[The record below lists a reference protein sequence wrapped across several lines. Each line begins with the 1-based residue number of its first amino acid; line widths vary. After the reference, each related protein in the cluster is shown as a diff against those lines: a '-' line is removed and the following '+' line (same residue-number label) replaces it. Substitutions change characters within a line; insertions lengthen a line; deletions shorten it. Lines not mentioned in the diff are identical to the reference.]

1 MKISTEFSPKTTATR
16 FDQGGTANTDFKKAM
31 LHALGN
37 TANPA
42 VTAKPAAATVSPQ
55 QYTVRPGDNMFS
67 IARRMLEGQ
76 GADASDQAT
85 TRVATQL
92 ALGNRLVNPDMI
104 FPRQIINLGALGNG
118 DRVASRV
125 RVDTLASPEPPVAN
139 KAVAT
144 LKIQSAPKT
153 LANPIMEKMLDRA
166 VSLQYIGASERDA
179 VRSKMISI
187 SSEYQSN
194 ADDLAIV
201 MLMESD
207 GMNPKANNGHC
218 YGVIQFCDGPNRGA
232 ASVGYAS
239 NPKNILKLGVMD
251 QLGLVK
257 KYFDETGLKKMAS
270 PTLEDL
276 YLTVLRPA
284 SRAERDPRA
293 NLQIP
298 GNQAAVLYP
307 GNDRNLPITRQS
319 LLAGLQQ
326 NARDKLALDGSR
338 VVPPMRV
345 ASPAG
350 GVGAETI
357 KVRLADF
364 VGRVY
369 GDDVDTG
376 KRDYEL

>member
-1 MKISTEFSPKTTATR
+1 MKISTEFSPKTTALR

-194 ADDLAIV
+194 ADDLATV

-251 QLGLVK
+251 QLDLVK
-257 KYFDETGLKKMAS
+257 KYFDETGLKKMA
-270 PTLEDL
+270 PATLEDL

-307 GNDRNLPITRQS
+307 GNDRNLPITRKS

-326 NARDKLALDGSR
+326 NALGKLALEGSR
-338 VVPPMRV
+338 GAPPMRV
-345 ASPAG
+345 ASLSGSAG
-350 GVGAETI
+350 AGAI
-357 KVRLADF
+357 QPRLADF

-369 GDDVDTG
+369 GDDTRTG
-376 KRDYEL
+376 KSDYEF

>member
-1 MKISTEFSPKTTATR
+1 MKISTEFSPKTTALR
-16 FDQGGTANTDFKKAM
+16 VDQGGTANADFKKAM
-31 LHALGN
+31 QRALGN

-104 FPRQIINLGALGNG
+104 FPGQIINLGALGNG

-194 ADDLAIV
+194 ADDLATV

-251 QLGLVK
+251 QLDLVK

-357 KVRLADF
+357 KARLADF
-364 VGRVY
+364 VARVY

>member
-118 DRVASRV
+118 DRVASHV

-194 ADDLAIV
+194 ADDLATV

-251 QLGLVK
+251 QLDLVK

-298 GNQAAVLYP
+298 GTQATVLYP

-357 KVRLADF
+357 KARLADF
-364 VGRVY
+364 VARVY

>member
-1 MKISTEFSPKTTATR
+1 MKISTEFSPKTTALR
-16 FDQGGTANTDFKKAM
+16 VDQGGTANADFKKAM
-31 LHALGN
+31 QRALGN

-104 FPRQIINLGALGNG
+104 FPGQIINLGALGNG

-194 ADDLAIV
+194 ADDLATV

-251 QLGLVK
+251 QLDLVK
-257 KYFDETGLKKMAS
+257 KYFDETGLKKMA
-270 PTLEDL
+270 PATLEDL

-284 SRAERDPRA
+284 SRAERDPSA

-298 GNQAAVLYP
+298 GSQAAALYP
-307 GNDRNLPITRQS
+307 GNDRNLPITRKS

-326 NARDKLALDGSR
+326 NALGKLALEGSR
-338 VVPPMRV
+338 GAPPMRV
-345 ASPAG
+345 ASLSGSAG
-350 GVGAETI
+350 AGAI
-357 KVRLADF
+357 QPRLADF

-369 GDDVDTG
+369 GDDTRTG
-376 KRDYEL
+376 KSDYDL

>member
-104 FPRQIINLGALGNG
+104 FPGQIINLGALGNG

-194 ADDLAIV
+194 ADDLATV

-251 QLGLVK
+251 QLDLVK
-257 KYFDETGLKKMAS
+257 KYFDETGLKKMA
-270 PTLEDL
+270 PATLEDL

-357 KVRLADF
+357 KARLADF
-364 VGRVY
+364 VARVY

>member
-187 SSEYQSN
+187 SSEYQSK
-194 ADDLAIV
+194 ADDLATV

-239 NPKNILKLGVMD
+239 NPKDILKLGVMD
-251 QLGLVK
+251 QLDLVK
-257 KYFDETGLKKMAS
+257 KYFDETGLKKMA
-270 PTLEDL
+270 PATLEDL

-357 KVRLADF
+357 KARLADF

>member
-92 ALGNRLVNPDMI
+92 ALGNRLVNPNMI
-104 FPRQIINLGALGNG
+104 FPGQIINLGALGNG

-251 QLGLVK
+251 QLDLVK
-257 KYFDETGLKKMAS
+257 KYFDETGLKKMA
-270 PTLEDL
+270 PATLEDL

-357 KVRLADF
+357 KARLADF
-364 VGRVY
+364 VARVY

>member
-42 VTAKPAAATVSPQ
+42 VTAKPAAAPVSPQ

-67 IARRMLEGQ
+67 IARRVLEGQ

-104 FPRQIINLGALGNG
+104 FPGQIINLGALGNG
-118 DRVASRV
+118 DRVASHV
-125 RVDTLASPEPPVAN
+125 RVDTLASPAPPVAN

-144 LKIQSAPKT
+144 LQIQSAPKT

-187 SSEYQSN
+187 SSEYQSK
-194 ADDLAIV
+194 ADDLATV

-239 NPKNILKLGVMD
+239 NPKDILKLGVMD
-251 QLGLVK
+251 QLDLVK
-257 KYFDETGLKKMAS
+257 KYFDETGLKKMA
-270 PTLEDL
+270 PATLEDL

-284 SRAERDPRA
+284 SRAERDPSA

-326 NARDKLALDGSR
+326 NARGKLALDGSR

-357 KVRLADF
+357 KARLADF

>member
-194 ADDLAIV
+194 ADDLATV

-251 QLGLVK
+251 QLDLVK
-257 KYFDETGLKKMAS
+257 KYFDETGLKKMA
-270 PTLEDL
+270 PATLEDL

-357 KVRLADF
+357 KARLADF
-364 VGRVY
+364 VARVY

>member
-1 MKISTEFSPKTTATR
+1 MKISTEFSPKTTALR
-16 FDQGGTANTDFKKAM
+16 VDQGGTANADFKKAM
-31 LHALGN
+31 QRALGN

-55 QYTVRPGDNMFS
+55 QYTVRPGDNLFL
-67 IARRMLEGQ
+67 IARRVLEGQ

-85 TRVATQL
+85 TRAATQL
-92 ALGNRLVNPDMI
+92 ARGNSLANPDLI
-104 FPRQIINLGALGNG
+104 LSGQVIDLGALGKG
-118 DRVASRV
+118 DRVTSNART
-125 RVDTLASPEPPVAN
+125 DALASLAAPVSS
-139 KAVAT
+139 KAAAT
-144 LKIQSAPKT
+144 KPIQPVPKA

-166 VSLQYIGASERDA
+166 VSLQYIGASEKDA
-179 VRSKMISI
+179 VRSKIIAI
-187 SSEYQSN
+187 SSEYQ
-194 ADDLAIV
+194 AKPDDLATV

-232 ASVGYAS
+232 ASVGYAA
-239 NPKNILKLGVMD
+239 NPKGILKLGVMD
-251 QLGLVK
+251 QLDLVK

-357 KVRLADF
+357 KARLADF

-376 KRDYEL
+376 KRNYEL

>member
-67 IARRMLEGQ
+67 IARRVLEGQ

-104 FPRQIINLGALGNG
+104 FPGQIINLGALGNG
-118 DRVASRV
+118 DRVASHV
-125 RVDTLASPEPPVAN
+125 RVDTLASPAPPVAN

-144 LKIQSAPKT
+144 LQIQSAPKT
-153 LANPIMEKMLDRA
+153 LENPIMEKMLDRA

-187 SSEYQSN
+187 SSEYQSK
-194 ADDLAIV
+194 ADDLATV

-239 NPKNILKLGVMD
+239 NPKDILKLGVMD
-251 QLGLVK
+251 QLDLVK
-257 KYFDETGLKKMAS
+257 KYFDETGLKKMA
-270 PTLEDL
+270 PATLEDL

-284 SRAERDPRA
+284 SRAERDPSA

-326 NARDKLALDGSR
+326 NARGKLALDGSR

-357 KVRLADF
+357 KARLADF

>member
-67 IARRMLEGQ
+67 IARRVLEGQ
-76 GADASDQAT
+76 GADANDQAT

-104 FPRQIINLGALGNG
+104 FPGQIINLGALGNG
-118 DRVASRV
+118 DRVASHV
-125 RVDTLASPEPPVAN
+125 RVDTLASPAPPVAN

-144 LKIQSAPKT
+144 LQIQSAPKT

-187 SSEYQSN
+187 SSEYQSK
-194 ADDLAIV
+194 ADDLATV

-251 QLGLVK
+251 QLDLVK
-257 KYFDETGLKKMAS
+257 KYFDETGLKKMA
-270 PTLEDL
+270 PATLEDL

-357 KVRLADF
+357 KARLADF
-364 VGRVY
+364 VARVY

>member
-118 DRVASRV
+118 DRVASHV
-125 RVDTLASPEPPVAN
+125 RVDTLASPAPPVAN

-144 LKIQSAPKT
+144 LQIQSAPKT

-194 ADDLAIV
+194 ADDLATV

-251 QLGLVK
+251 QLDLVK

-357 KVRLADF
+357 KARLADF
-364 VGRVY
+364 VARVY

>member
-67 IARRMLEGQ
+67 IARRVLEGQ

-104 FPRQIINLGALGNG
+104 FPGQIINLGALGNG
-118 DRVASRV
+118 DRVASHV
-125 RVDTLASPEPPVAN
+125 RVDTLASPAPPVAN

-144 LKIQSAPKT
+144 LQIQSAPKT

-194 ADDLAIV
+194 ADDLATV

-239 NPKNILKLGVMD
+239 NPKNILKLGVMN
-251 QLGLVK
+251 QLDLVK

-357 KVRLADF
+357 KARLADF
-364 VGRVY
+364 VARVY

>member
-42 VTAKPAAATVSPQ
+42 VTAKPAAAPVSPQ

-67 IARRMLEGQ
+67 IARRVLEGQ

-104 FPRQIINLGALGNG
+104 FPGQIINLGALGNG
-118 DRVASRV
+118 DRVASHV
-125 RVDTLASPEPPVAN
+125 RVDTLASPAPPVAN

-144 LKIQSAPKT
+144 LQIQSAPKT

-187 SSEYQSN
+187 SSEYQSK
-194 ADDLAIV
+194 ADDLATV

-239 NPKNILKLGVMD
+239 NPKDILKLGVMD
-251 QLGLVK
+251 QLDLVK
-257 KYFDETGLKKMAS
+257 KYFDETGLKKMA
-270 PTLEDL
+270 PATLEDL

-326 NARDKLALDGSR
+326 NARGKLALDGSR

-357 KVRLADF
+357 KARLADF

>member
-118 DRVASRV
+118 DRVASHV
-125 RVDTLASPEPPVAN
+125 RVDTLASPAPPVAN

-144 LKIQSAPKT
+144 LQIQSAPKT

-194 ADDLAIV
+194 ADDLATV

-251 QLGLVK
+251 QLDLVK
-257 KYFDETGLKKMAS
+257 KYFDETGLKKMA
-270 PTLEDL
+270 PATLEDL

-284 SRAERDPRA
+284 SRAERDPSA

-298 GNQAAVLYP
+298 GSQAAALYP
-307 GNDRNLPITRQS
+307 GNDRNLPITRKS

-326 NARDKLALDGSR
+326 NALGKLALEGSR
-338 VVPPMRV
+338 GAPPMRV
-345 ASPAG
+345 ASLSGSAG
-350 GVGAETI
+350 AGAI
-357 KVRLADF
+357 QPRLADF

-369 GDDVDTG
+369 GDDTGTG
-376 KRDYEL
+376 KTDYDL

>member
-67 IARRMLEGQ
+67 IARRVLEGQ

-104 FPRQIINLGALGNG
+104 FPGQIINLGALGNG
-118 DRVASRV
+118 DRVASHV
-125 RVDTLASPEPPVAN
+125 RVDTLASPAPPVAN

-144 LKIQSAPKT
+144 LQIQSAPKT

-187 SSEYQSN
+187 SSEYQSK
-194 ADDLAIV
+194 ADDLATV

-239 NPKNILKLGVMD
+239 NPKDILKLGVMD
-251 QLGLVK
+251 QLDLVK
-257 KYFDETGLKKMAS
+257 KYFDETGLKKMA
-270 PTLEDL
+270 PATLEDL

-284 SRAERDPRA
+284 SRAERDPSA

-298 GNQAAVLYP
+298 GSQAAALYP
-307 GNDRNLPITRQS
+307 GNDRNLPITRKS

-326 NARDKLALDGSR
+326 NALGKLALEGSR
-338 VVPPMRV
+338 GAPPMRV
-345 ASPAG
+345 ASLSGA
-350 GVGAETI
+350 GAEAI
-357 KVRLADF
+357 KPRLADF

-369 GDDVDTG
+369 GDDTRTG
-376 KRDYEL
+376 KSDYDL

>member
-1 MKISTEFSPKTTATR
+1 MKITTEFSPKTTATR

-67 IARRMLEGQ
+67 IARRVLEGQ

-104 FPRQIINLGALGNG
+104 FPGQIINLGALGNG
-118 DRVASRV
+118 DRVASHV
-125 RVDTLASPEPPVAN
+125 RVDTLASPAPPVAN

-144 LKIQSAPKT
+144 LQIQSAPKT

-194 ADDLAIV
+194 ADDLATV

-251 QLGLVK
+251 QLDLVK

>member
-1 MKISTEFSPKTTATR
+1 MKISTEFSPKTTALR

-31 LHALGN
+31 LRALGN

-42 VTAKPAAATVSPQ
+42 VTARPAAATMSPQ
-55 QYTVRPGDNMFS
+55 QYTVRPGDNLFL

-92 ALGNRLVNPDMI
+92 AQGNRLANPDLI
-104 FPRQIINLGALGNG
+104 LPGQIIDLGALGKG
-118 DRVASRV
+118 DRVTSNART
-125 RVDTLASPEPPVAN
+125 DTLASPAAPVFN
-139 KAVAT
+139 KAAAT
-144 LKIQSAPKT
+144 LPIQSVPKA

-166 VSLQYIGASERDA
+166 VSLQYIGASEKDA
-179 VRSKMISI
+179 VRSKIISI
-187 SSEYQSN
+187 SSEYQSKP
-194 ADDLAIV
+194 DDLATV

-232 ASVGYAS
+232 ASVGYAG
-239 NPKNILKLGVMD
+239 NPKGILKLGVMD
-251 QLGLVK
+251 QLDLVK
-257 KYFDETGLKKMAS
+257 KYFDETGLKKMA
-270 PTLEDL
+270 PAKLEDL

-284 SRAERDPRA
+284 SRAERDPSA

-298 GNQAAVLYP
+298 GSQAVALYP
-307 GNDRNLPITRQS
+307 ENDRNLPITRQS

-326 NARDKLALDGSR
+326 NALGKLALDGSR
-338 VVPPMRV
+338 GAPLMRV
-345 ASPAG
+345 ASLG
-350 GVGAETI
+350 GGAGAEAI
-357 KVRLADF
+357 KPRLADF

-369 GDDVDTG
+369 GDDTGTG
-376 KRDYEL
+376 KSDYEF

>member
-1 MKISTEFSPKTTATR
+1 MKISTEFSPKTTALR
-16 FDQGGTANTDFKKAM
+16 VDQGGTANADFKKAM
-31 LHALGN
+31 QRALGN

-55 QYTVRPGDNMFS
+55 QYTVRPGDNLFL
-67 IARRMLEGQ
+67 IARRVLEGQ

-85 TRVATQL
+85 TRAATQL
-92 ALGNRLVNPDMI
+92 ARGNSLANPDLI
-104 FPRQIINLGALGNG
+104 LSGQVIDLGALGKG
-118 DRVASRV
+118 DRVTSNART
-125 RVDTLASPEPPVAN
+125 DALASLAAPVSS
-139 KAVAT
+139 KAAAT
-144 LKIQSAPKT
+144 KPIQPVPKA

-166 VSLQYIGASERDA
+166 VSLQYIGASEKDA
-179 VRSKMISI
+179 VRSKIIAI
-187 SSEYQSN
+187 SSEYQ
-194 ADDLAIV
+194 AKPDDLATV

-251 QLGLVK
+251 QLDLVK
-257 KYFDETGLKKMAS
+257 KYFDETGLKKMA
-270 PTLEDL
+270 PATLEDL

-357 KVRLADF
+357 KARLADF
-364 VGRVY
+364 VARVY

>member
-104 FPRQIINLGALGNG
+104 FPGQIINLGALGNG

-194 ADDLAIV
+194 ADDLATV

-251 QLGLVK
+251 QLDLVK

-364 VGRVY
+364 VARVY

>member
-104 FPRQIINLGALGNG
+104 FPGQIINLGALGNG

-194 ADDLAIV
+194 ADDLATV

-251 QLGLVK
+251 QLDLVK
-257 KYFDETGLKKMAS
+257 KYFDETGLKKMA
-270 PTLEDL
+270 PATLEDL

-284 SRAERDPRA
+284 SRAERDPSA

-307 GNDRNLPITRQS
+307 GNDRNLPITRKS

-326 NARDKLALDGSR
+326 NALGKLALEGSR
-338 VVPPMRV
+338 GAPPMRV
-345 ASPAG
+345 ASLSGSAG
-350 GVGAETI
+350 AGAI
-357 KVRLADF
+357 QPRLADF

-369 GDDVDTG
+369 GDDTRTG
-376 KRDYEL
+376 KTDYDL

>member
-67 IARRMLEGQ
+67 IARRVLEGQ

-194 ADDLAIV
+194 ADDLATV

-251 QLGLVK
+251 QLDLVK

-357 KVRLADF
+357 KARLADF
-364 VGRVY
+364 VARVY

>member
-67 IARRMLEGQ
+67 IARRVLEGQ

-104 FPRQIINLGALGNG
+104 FPGQIINLGALGNG
-118 DRVASRV
+118 DRVASHV
-125 RVDTLASPEPPVAN
+125 RVDTLASPAPPVAN

-144 LKIQSAPKT
+144 LQIQSAPKT

-187 SSEYQSN
+187 SSEYQSK
-194 ADDLAIV
+194 ADDLATV

-239 NPKNILKLGVMD
+239 NPKDILKLGVMD
-251 QLGLVK
+251 QLDLVK
-257 KYFDETGLKKMAS
+257 KYFDETGLKKMA
-270 PTLEDL
+270 PATLEDL

-284 SRAERDPRA
+284 SRAERDPSA

-326 NARDKLALDGSR
+326 NARGKLALDGSR

-357 KVRLADF
+357 KARLADF

-376 KRDYEL
+376 QRDYEL

>member
-118 DRVASRV
+118 DRVASHV

-194 ADDLAIV
+194 ADDLATV

-251 QLGLVK
+251 QLDLVK

-357 KVRLADF
+357 KARLADF
-364 VGRVY
+364 VARVY

>member
-1 MKISTEFSPKTTATR
+1 MKISTEFSPKTTALR
-16 FDQGGTANTDFKKAM
+16 VDQGGTANADFKKAM
-31 LHALGN
+31 QRALGN

-55 QYTVRPGDNMFS
+55 QYTVRPGDNLFL
-67 IARRMLEGQ
+67 IARRVLEGQ

-85 TRVATQL
+85 TRAATQL
-92 ALGNRLVNPDMI
+92 ARGNSLANPDLI
-104 FPRQIINLGALGNG
+104 LSGQVIDLGALGKG
-118 DRVASRV
+118 DRVTSNART
-125 RVDTLASPEPPVAN
+125 DALASKAAATKPIQPVP
-139 KAVAT
+139 KA
-144 LKIQSAPKT
+144 

-166 VSLQYIGASERDA
+166 VSLQYIGASEKDA
-179 VRSKMISI
+179 VRSKIIAI
-187 SSEYQSN
+187 SSEYQ
-194 ADDLAIV
+194 AKPDDLATV

-232 ASVGYAS
+232 ASVGYAA
-239 NPKNILKLGVMD
+239 NPKGILKLGVMD
-251 QLGLVK
+251 QLDLVK
-257 KYFDETGLKKMAS
+257 KYFDETGLKKMA
-270 PTLEDL
+270 PATLEDL

-326 NARDKLALDGSR
+326 NARGKLALDGSR

-357 KVRLADF
+357 KARLADF
-364 VGRVY
+364 VARVY

>member
-92 ALGNRLVNPDMI
+92 ALGNRLVNPNMI
-104 FPRQIINLGALGNG
+104 FPGQIINLGALGNG

-194 ADDLAIV
+194 ADDLATV

-251 QLGLVK
+251 QLDLVK

-326 NARDKLALDGSR
+326 NARGKLALDGSR

-357 KVRLADF
+357 KARLADF
-364 VGRVY
+364 VARVY

>member
-16 FDQGGTANTDFKKAM
+16 FDQGSTANTDFKKAM

-104 FPRQIINLGALGNG
+104 FPGQIINLGALGNG

-194 ADDLAIV
+194 ADDLATV

-251 QLGLVK
+251 QLDLVK

-357 KVRLADF
+357 KARLADF
-364 VGRVY
+364 VARVY

>member
-104 FPRQIINLGALGNG
+104 FPGQIINLGALGNG

-194 ADDLAIV
+194 ADDLATV

-251 QLGLVK
+251 QLDLVK

-357 KVRLADF
+357 KARLADF
-364 VGRVY
+364 VARVY

-376 KRDYEL
+376 KRNYEL

>member
-118 DRVASRV
+118 DRVASHV

-194 ADDLAIV
+194 ADDLATV

-239 NPKNILKLGVMD
+239 NPKDILKLGVMD
-251 QLGLVK
+251 QLDLVK

-357 KVRLADF
+357 KARLADF
-364 VGRVY
+364 VARVY